1 MRTDVWEVE
10 ASETSELIAQKFE
23 REWDSYI
30 QRYNRLAEQENNA
43 NHNNNANNNNNNK
56 KVTAMYKTTTKNNE
70 EELILKVRRYVWM
83 KNIVTD

>member
-30 QRYNRLAEQENNA
+30 QRYNRLVEQENNA
-43 NHNNNANNNNNNK
+43 NHNNNANNNNSNSK

-70 EELILKVRRYVWM
+70 EELILKVRRFFHV
-83 KNIVTD
+83 K

>member
-23 REWDSYI
+23 REWDRYI

-43 NHNNNANNNNNNK
+43 NHNNNANNNNNK

-70 EELILKVRRYVWM
+70 EELILKVRRCFHV
-83 KNIVTD
+83 K